1 MTRRSRPRRGS
12 FIILVTPHM
21 FQATRSQ
28 CRRTTA
34 FTGNQPLRKNS
45 LVDQRKCTTDMGR
58 RQMSSHCLRRVQLR
72 MDSHRSRTARPDTTG
87 QMTRRSRPHRIRQHR
102 RTHRCKVHRELCR
115 FHQCS
120 FRFIS
125 TAVRGGWQ
133 RLRICK
139 KVRSSARRSP
149 MMPSRRWMCTR
160 CSRDPRL
167 HRRRGNLS
175 SGSRCQS
182 FKRR

>member
-1 MTRRSRPRRGS
+1 MKSASTCSLLVWLGQSLRETSGRRLPSRRQTM
-12 FIILVTPHM
+12 L
-21 FQATRSQ
+21 
-28 CRRTTA
+28 CRR
-34 FTGNQPLRKNS
+34 
-45 LVDQRKCTTDMGR
+45 RKCPTDSGTC
-58 RQMSSHCLRRVQLR
+58 QMSSNGLKRGQLR
-72 MDSHRSRTARPDTTG
+72 TDSHRSRTARPDTTG
-87 QMTRRSRPHRIRQHR
+87 QMTRRIPQHR